1 MKRMFLFCY
10 FLLAAVFL
18 VGCAAAERSGTEKA
32 EATFGELPA
41 SFRGTLPCADCPG
54 IRYQLSLFADGVYTL
69 ETVYLGSDEAN
80 RYHEKGE
87 WSLDG
92 AGKTLTLTD
101 DEGTRLWRVQ
111 DASTLEALDLEGNEI
126 ESSLDY
132 TLKRTDG
139 FVTETLEDSYWR
151 LVELKGESVEASQGQ
166 REAHL
171 VLHSEANRVAGATG
185 CNQLSGSYRLEGD
198 RLSFGPLATTR
209 MACMN
214 GADVESRFLAALEDT
229 TSYRVLA
236 DRLELY
242 DDEGKLLALFAV
254 QHLT

>member
-1 MKRMFLFCY
+1 
-10 FLLAAVFL
+10 
-18 VGCAAAERSGTEKA
+18 
-32 EATFGELPA
+32 
-41 SFRGTLPCADCPG
+41 
-54 IRYQLSLFADGVYTL
+54 
-69 ETVYLGSDEAN
+69 
-80 RYHEKGE
+80 
-87 WSLDG
+87 
-92 AGKTLTLTD
+92 
-101 DEGTRLWRVQ
+101 
-111 DASTLEALDLEGNEI
+111 
-126 ESSLDY
+126 
-132 TLKRTDG
+132 
-139 FVTETLEDSYWR
+139 